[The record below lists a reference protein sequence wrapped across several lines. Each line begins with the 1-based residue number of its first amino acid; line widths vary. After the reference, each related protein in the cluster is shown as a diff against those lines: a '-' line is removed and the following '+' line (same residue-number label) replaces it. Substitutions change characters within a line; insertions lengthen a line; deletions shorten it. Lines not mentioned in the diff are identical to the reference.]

1 MLTERLLYAPSLQ
14 ALEGRGP
21 PPLLREPAVQG
32 GGLPSAGASWLWDRG
47 HNPGV
52 RREHKQGNLEPGRVQ
67 GQRDRERE
75 AGRGECPRGP
85 RGGRGPG
92 RAARLPGLT
101 IQPFHGGCEV
111 RSHAALR
118 CHGVRTEPE
127 GGQRLG
133 SGQETEEAGAGD
145 PLAVGGEAGAGHRGV
160 ESMPG
165 VGAQRVPQRRPW
177 GLRASE
183 APQG

>member
-1 MLTERLLYAPSLQ
+1 MRHPCRLWRAGDLHRSSGSRQ
-14 ALEGRGP
+14 CKEG
-21 PPLLREPAVQG
+21 A
-32 GGLPSAGASWLWDRG
+32 LPSAGASWLWERG

-75 AGRGECPRGP
+75 AGRGECPRGL

-118 CHGVRTEPE
+118 CRGVRTEPE

-133 SGQETEEAGAGD
+133 SGQVCDPRARRQRRQGQGTRWPWAGRQELGTAEWRVCRGW
-145 PLAVGGEAGAGHRGV
+145 GHRGLPRGD
-160 ESMPG
+160 PG
-165 VGAQRVPQRRPW
+165 A
-177 GLRASE
+177 
-183 APQG
+183 